1 MLTSDFCQRF
11 QLARGSQQVLTNRN
25 PQWTFQ
31 ALLNIGRT
39 LQVKG
44 GGGGGVEGIPMATFL
59 GKVETKILP
68 SFDSP
73 AILLAVF
80 TQKLKILLAALN
92 IMILILFL
100 TRI

>member
-11 QLARGSQQVLTNRN
+11 QLARGSQQLLTNRN

-44 GGGGGVEGIPMATFL
+44 GGGGRGIPMATFL
-59 GKVETKILP
+59 GKVETKVLP

>member
-1 MLTSDFCQRF
+1 
-11 QLARGSQQVLTNRN
+11 
-25 PQWTFQ
+25 
-31 ALLNIGRT
+31 
-39 LQVKG
+39 
-44 GGGGGVEGIPMATFL
+44 MATFL
-59 GKVETKILP
+59 GKVETKVLP
-68 SFDSP
+68 SFDSQ

>member
-11 QLARGSQQVLTNRN
+11 QLARGSQQLLTNRN

-44 GGGGGVEGIPMATFL
+44 GGGGGEGTPMATVL
-59 GKVETKILP
+59 GKVETKVLP
-68 SFDSP
+68 SFDSQ

>member
-11 QLARGSQQVLTNRN
+11 QLARGSQQLLTNRN

-44 GGGGGVEGIPMATFL
+44 GGRGIPMATFL
-59 GKVETKILP
+59 GKVETKVLP

>member
-1 MLTSDFCQRF
+1 MLTSHFCQRF
-11 QLARGSQQVLTNRN
+11 QLARGSQQLLANRN

-31 ALLNIGRT
+31 VLLNIGRS
-39 LQVKG
+39 LQVK
-44 GGGGGVEGIPMATFL
+44 GGGGVEGIPMATFL
-59 GKVETKILP
+59 GKVETKVLP

-80 TQKLKILLAALN
+80 TQKLKNLLTALN